1 MTSLSPASARL
12 WLPSLL
18 AASALSASGAPQ
30 LRVERNDGSE
40 ISRKPHAI
48 GWGVGTNSG
57 GAQTFFLHS
66 LENEAADLERIVS
79 GAETLGAV
87 YSDGSARIWNSLV
100 PSDPGH
106 TPTVE
111 LCPVGNVKT
120 LVMTRGP
127 RVVLKRDGTLH
138 YLYGGLLPQPP
149 ADLGFVTD
157 LAGGEQHLVALRQD
171 GTVASWGV
179 PNMTDPA
186 KALVPVGLSGV
197 IAVAA
202 SNQHSAVLQSNG
214 RPYIWGNSTAQ
225 ATGGFEGIIQVA
237 TYPGVTAAL
246 RQDGVLSLRG
256 KTTSDM
262 VPSGLFKQVAVS
274 DRHIAGVK
282 PDGTVAVWGWTENN
296 LLLAPPG
303 LGEVTAIATAE
314 KHSVAITP
322 RRIESFGEQGR
333 RIAAERTFTIRNSGE
348 DPLDL
353 SGIALSPIAG
363 DAFTLDTTGLPANLP
378 AGQSGTFKV
387 IFTPTTLNQ
396 SASLVTVSSS
406 DPDQESFRFSVWGK
420 GTNLAPVA
428 ADHAI
433 SVEEDSPPV
442 DIVLPA
448 SDPNGDTISLSIT
461 SPSKGGK
468 VTALSGNKVRFIPDA
483 NFDGLFTFRY
493 QASDGSASSETRM
506 VTITMVPANDP
517 PFITLPP
524 DPVVQAT
531 VGGMGAEVPL
541 EVTAADFE
549 DGRLIPVLRVNEM
562 VIHPGHLF
570 PPGETVVEVSVTDND
585 GITTTRILNVTV
597 REGPRLS
604 IQHPSG
610 RSLQKSGQV
619 LAWGDSTFGRTV
631 VPSGLID
638 ATAVAAGL
646 HHSIALRED
655 GSVVAWGS
663 DIVDQTSVPP
673 GLSNVVAIAAGDF
686 FNFALRSDGTVTYWG
701 AENVSYF
708 DPVVGLSGVV
718 SIAAGPGPGH
728 GLALKSDGMV
738 VAWGSPGAGFATPAG
753 LSGVKRIFAGSR
765 ASYAVKSD
773 GNVVAWGIAQDGQL
787 EIPSVLAGVEAISS
801 RGHHSLAKRFDGS
814 VVGWGSNAYGQAE
827 VPSNLTGVLSVA
839 AGESFSVAALAD
851 GSVTQWGNVSQLTPP
866 TGASGIDTVAAGGEH
881 VLAIQNRT
889 EQMSFRTPVAF
900 SPVQRTFR
908 LANTGSSELQITGIS
923 VGGVHPLDFSLQNSG
938 LPGALQPGESGEIS
952 LSFLPRALGQ
962 RTATLSIQT
971 NDPVTPNRQVKLNG
985 IWSNAA
991 PLAGYITN
999 LVLSE
1004 DQLGGVEITLP
1015 VTDANGQQLAYSI
1028 VSPPQAATGTLGPL
1042 VGNKV
1047 VFTPAPDYHGPA
1059 YFTYKANDGFQ
1070 DSNVGSVALTIKPVD
1085 DAPRLKMP
1093 GSPLVVP
1100 MLEGAG
1106 SIAEFLVTALD
1117 PEDGRVNVIITCGGV
1132 PVSSGE
1138 VFPLGDTTVEV
1149 SATDGTGNTT
1159 TGSFVIR
1166 VAIGADMVIEE
1177 SVAGSLPRATAV
1189 VGWGENSS
1197 QQTVPPPGLSS
1208 VIRLAAGESHSLA
1221 LKADGTVVA
1230 WGSNSGGQSSVP
1242 QGLSGVVDV
1251 AANSNYSVALK
1262 ADGTVVVWGANSQ
1275 VTNPPVNLPPLKAVA
1290 AGGSHVLALAEDG
1303 SVVGWGGNSSGEISI
1318 PHGLSNV
1325 IAISAGDAFSSALEA
1340 DGTVVDWG
1348 RIGFGLP
1355 SVNFRE
1361 VSAKRISNGGNH
1373 TLALRNDGSLVAWGV
1388 SSQGQIKIPPGLE
1401 GVRAIAAGDQH
1412 SIALK
1417 LDGTLALWGSD
1428 DWDQTV
1434 VPAGLGRALLVAG
1447 GGNHTLAYVE
1457 QASPVG
1463 FGSLARPAALT
1474 KTFTIRNQGQGALE
1488 IEDFELTG
1496 ADAAFFQVQEGGMD
1510 EHLETG
1516 ESATFTVTF
1525 APGHNG
1531 PHAANLRLITNDTT
1545 RPNWDLALTGHGFN
1559 GSPVTPPVT
1568 GITTAEDTPVGITLP
1583 ATDPEGDALSFELTS
1598 LTPANA
1604 GTFSAVVNRAFTFTP
1619 KANFNGAVSFTYRA
1633 SDGGT
1638 TSEGTVSLVVTPVN
1652 DPPVFSY
1659 LPDLIRVFTPDEAG
1673 AAVNFRM
1680 PVISDVEDGSITP
1693 VLTVNGQTVSNT
1705 SIFPTTTPSMVA
1717 KGTDSAGATVEG
1729 GILLSVVRT
1738 IGASARLENPDGA
1751 GLPRSPAVLEWN
1763 SLGLVSGTVPP
1774 DLRGVKQISA
1784 GDDHAIALRNDG
1796 TLFGWGAA
1804 TQSRLSIPPDLT
1816 NVTKVVCGPNHTLAL
1831 RSTGTVVAWGNNT
1844 NGQSTVPAGLSGIT
1858 GIATGELFSLALRSN
1873 GTVAVW
1879 GQTFGGSWS
1888 PPANLTGVTAITVG
1902 RSHALAL
1909 KSDGTVVAWGSNE
1922 YNKTTIPAGLSG
1934 VIAIAAG
1941 NDHSVALKS
1950 DGTVVVWGGTLYRQG
1965 PVPAGLTGV
1974 TSISAGP
1981 YHTMALKSDGSVV
1994 AWGSYQPN
2002 VRIQSL
2008 PPSVKNVTATDGG
2021 NGRLFAVVDNPYSLD
2036 FGKVGTD
2043 RTVTRTVTIRNRG
2056 TAPLSITGVER
2067 LSGSTSF
2074 THSTVGMSSIVATG
2088 GSTTFSIAF
2097 APSSLGTETA
2107 RFRVTSNDRYEPTM
2121 DVEVSA
2127 EGVSPFSAWALAAG
2141 LTGGDASSDAEPF
2154 DDGLINLVKYAFNM
2168 NGAGPDRGILVPGT
2182 GTSGLP
2188 HISVE
2193 GSGDHSILRVEY
2205 LRRRSGLV
2213 QYEVQTTSDLAEE
2226 FAGVSILPD
2235 VLPIDEDWERVIV
2248 RMPFDPAVDPIGF
2261 ARVRVTF

>member
-12 WLPSLL
+12 WLPSLF

-40 ISRKPHAI
+40 ISRKPCVI
-48 GWGVGTNSG
+48 GWKSISANTGLIDTIEIGS
-57 GAQTFFLHS
+57 
-66 LENEAADLERIVS
+66 ADLVRLTS
-79 GAETLGAV
+79 GKVLGLV
-87 YSDGSARIWNSLV
+87 YSDGSASSWMPFSAPVPVPAENIKSLV
-100 PSDPGH
+100 LS
-106 TPTVE
+106 
-111 LCPVGNVKT
+111 LS
-120 LVMTRGP
+120 LRS
-127 RVVLKRDGTLH
+127 VLKTDGSVQ
-138 YLYGGLLPQPP
+138 YWFSGQLPPPP
-149 ADLGFVTD
+149 ADLGTVSE
-157 LAGGEQHLVALRQD
+157 LAGGPDHLVALREN
-171 GTVASWGV
+171 GTVAAWGV
-179 PNMTDPA
+179 ANMTNSSKAMVPA
-186 KALVPVGLSGV
+186 GLSGV
-197 IAVAA
+197 VGIAA
-202 SNQHSAVLQSNG
+202 SDEHSVALKSDGTVVVWGWNQLRNIPAGLSQVKQIVAYPQGTMALKNDGSIRVWGYSVSGQTPPAGLGAVTQISADGTS
-214 RPYIWGNSTAQ
+214 A
-225 ATGGFEGIIQVA
+225 AGI
-237 TYPGVTAAL
+237 
-246 RQDGVLSLRG
+246 R
-256 KTTSDM
+256 
-262 VPSGLFKQVAVS
+262 
-274 DRHIAGVK
+274 
-282 PDGTVAVWGWTENN
+282 PDGTVAVWGNSGLRVT
-296 LLLAPPG
+296 PPG
-303 LGEVTAIATAE
+303 LGEVTAIASADGD
-314 KHSVAITP
+314 VAAMTP
-322 RRIESFGEQGR
+322 RRIESFGNQGKG
-333 RIAAERTFTIRNSGE
+333 IPAERTFTIRNTGDE
-348 DPLDL
+348 ALDL
-353 SGIALSPIAG
+353 GGIALAPLQG
-363 DAFTLDTTGLPANLP
+363 NAFTLNTTGMPASLPP
-378 AGQSGTFKV
+378 GQSCSFK
-387 IFTPTTLNQ
+387 ITFTPSALTPEGSLLTL
-396 SASLVTVSSS
+396 SSNDS
-406 DPDQESFRFSVWGK
+406 NHPSFRFAVSGK
-420 GTNLAPVA
+420 GVNQAPVA
-428 ADHAI
+428 ADHTA
-433 SVEEDSPPV
+433 SVEEDTTGA

-448 SDPNGDTISLSIT
+448 FDPNGDQIILSI
-461 SPSKGGK
+461 SNPSSGGK
-468 VTALSGNKVRFIPDA
+468 VTALSGNSVRFIPDKD
-483 NFDGLFTFRY
+483 FTGTFTFKY
-493 QASDGSASSETRM
+493 QVNDGTLYSETRM
-506 VTITMVPANDP
+506 VTLTMVPVNDP
-517 PFITLPP
+517 PFIVLPP
-524 DPVVQAT
+524 DLVVRA
-531 VGGMGAEVPL
+531 
-541 EVTAADFE
+541 TAAGAGSPAPLKVSAGDVE
-549 DGRLIPVLRVNEM
+549 DGKLIPVMKVNGQLIGPDH
-562 VIHPGHLF
+562 VF
-570 PPGETVVEVSVTDND
+570 PPGVTQVDVTVTDSNGIITTRSFQVTVVE
-585 GITTTRILNVTV
+585 
-597 REGPRLS
+597 GPSLGV
-604 IQHPSG
+604 QLSG
-610 RSLQKSGQV
+610 RPIQRSGQV
-619 LAWGDSTFGRTV
+619 LAWGQAGLGTI
-631 VPSGLID
+631 VPAGLID
-638 ATAVAAGL
+638 ATAVAGGYN
-646 HHSIALRED
+646 HSIALRED
-655 GSVVAWGS
+655 GQVVAWGDNEFGQGVVPS
-663 DIVDQTSVPP
+663 DLAD
-673 GLSNVVAIAAGDF
+673 VVAIAAGAG
-686 FNFALRSDGTVTYWG
+686 FNLALRADGTVRSWG
-701 AENVSYF
+701 SEGFGY
-708 DPVVGLSGVV
+708 VVPSGLSDVV
-718 SIAAGPGPGH
+718 SIAAGSNLA
-728 GLALKSDGMV
+728 LALKSDGTV
-738 VAWGSPGAGFATPAG
+738 VAWGGGGPVTNVPAG
-753 LSGVKRIFAGSR
+753 LSEVESIFAGTGVG
-765 ASYAVKSD
+765 YAVKKD
-773 GNVVAWGIAQDGQL
+773 GSIIAWGRPDEGQL
-787 EIPSVLAGVEAISS
+787 EVPSWLTGVESISS
-801 RGHHSLAKRFDGS
+801 KNYHAIAKRFDGS
-814 VVGWGSNAYGQAE
+814 LVAWGNNSYDLAQ
-827 VPSNLTGVLSVA
+827 VPSNLSGV
-839 AGESFSVAALAD
+839 FSVSAGSIFNIAARGD
-851 GSVTQWGNVSQLTPP
+851 GSVFHWGGYVHALDPP
-866 TGASGIDTVAAGGEH
+866 PIPFGIDIVTAGDSHALG
-881 VLAIQNRT
+881 IQNRA
-889 EQMSFRTPVAF
+889 EQLSFRTPVAF
-900 SPVQRTFR
+900 APVLRSLELT
-908 LANTGSSELQITGIS
+908 NTGSSDLQITGLSI
-923 VGGVHPLDFSLQNSG
+923 GGAHPLDFTLASGGIPSSLP
-938 LPGALQPGESGEIS
+938 PGASAQFGVT
-952 LSFLPRALGQ
+952 FLPMALGQ
-962 RTATLSIQT
+962 RQATLSIQT
-971 NDPVTPNRQVKLNG
+971 NDPLASTRNIKLNG
-985 IWSNAA
+985 LW
-991 PLAGYITN
+991 TN
-999 LVLSE
+999 KVPVASAVTGLVLNE
-1004 DQLGGVEITLP
+1004 DTPGGLEITLP
-1015 VTDANGQQLAYSI
+1015 ATDGNGQDLAYSI
-1028 VSPPQAATGTLGPL
+1028 ITPPAAAAGTLGPGI
-1042 VGNKV
+1042 GNKV
-1047 VFTPAPDYHGPA
+1047 VFTPTLDFNGSAS
-1059 YFTYKANDGFQ
+1059 FTFRVSDGFNQ
-1070 DSNVGSVALTIKPVD
+1070 SNVAPVSLTVNAVED
-1085 DAPRLKMP
+1085 HPRLNLP
-1093 GSPLVVP
+1093 QSPLVVP
-1100 MLEGAG
+1100 VLETGG
-1106 SIAEFLVTALD
+1106 SVVEFLVGGRD
-1117 PEDGRVNVIITCGGV
+1117 PEDGWVDVLVTRDGV
-1132 PVSSGE
+1132 PVSSGDF
-1138 VFPLGDTTVEV
+1138 FPLGETVV
-1149 SATDGTGNTT
+1149 QVTATDSGGRTT
-1159 TGSFVIR
+1159 TESFVVR
-1166 VAIGADMVIEE
+1166 V
-1177 SVAGSLPRATAV
+1177 VAGSDMVLEADGTPLSRVSGV
-1189 VGWGENSS
+1189 VSWGVNSP
-1197 QQTVPPPGLSS
+1197 QLTPPSGLAS
-1208 VIRLAAGESHSLA
+1208 VTRLAAGYAHSLA
-1221 LKADGTVVA
+1221 LKTDGTVVA
-1230 WGSNSGGQSSVP
+1230 WGSNGGGSTTVP
-1242 QGLSGVVDV
+1242 AGLSGVVEI
-1251 AANSNYSVALK
+1251 AAGLTHSVALK
-1262 ADGTVVVWGANSQ
+1262 TDGTVLVWGSSNYGVQPPADLPPMKAIASGLHHIVALSQEGRVIAWGRNSSGECNVPAGLDDVIAVAAGSGHSAAVKQDGTVVAWGASNYGQ
-1275 VTNPPVNLPPLKAVA
+1275 ATVPA
-1290 AGGSHVLALAEDG
+1290 
-1303 SVVGWGGNSSGEISI
+1303 
-1318 PHGLSNV
+1318 GLS
-1325 IAISAGDAFSSALEA
+1325 
-1340 DGTVVDWG
+1340 TVK
-1348 RIGFGLP
+1348 
-1355 SVNFRE
+1355 SVRCGAE
-1361 VSAKRISNGGNH
+1361 H
-1373 TLALRNDGSLVAWGV
+1373 TLALRKDGTLVAWGRNNL
-1388 SSQGQIKIPPGLE
+1388 GQAIIPPGLA
-1401 GVRAIAAGDQH
+1401 GVKEIATGTYH
-1412 SIALK
+1412 NIALK
-1417 LDGTLALWGSD
+1417 FDGSLIIWGWNSSS
-1428 DWDQTV
+1428 QGI
-1434 VPAGLGRALLVAG
+1434 VPANLGKVRLVAASEE
-1447 GGNHTLAYVE
+1447 HTLAFTE

-1463 FGSLARPAALT
+1463 FNFVNRALPLI